1 MTESLIEKILLL
13 GIGAASL
20 TREKITELVDE
31 MVRRGQLTREEGQK
45 IVDEAVAGAER
56 EGSQVA
62 GRFSDAYQDTLRAM
76 GIASRGYVDELERR
90 TAVLEAKVYGK
101 RARVEE
107 PDTGFVITRT
117 EEEEPS

>member
-1 MTESLIEKILLL
+1 MSESLIEKILLL

-20 TREKITELVDE
+20 TREKINELIDE

-45 IVDEAVAGAER
+45 IVDQAVSKGES
-56 EGSQVA
+56 EGSRA
-62 GRFSDAYQDTLRAM
+62 ADRFSDAYQDTLRAM

-90 TAVLEAKVYGK
+90 IAVLEAKVYGK

-107 PDTGFVITRT
+107 PDTGFVVTRT